1 MSLKSKIG
9 LILVLIFVLY
19 GMIDFGIQR
28 FIIFPSFISLE
39 REEAI
44 KNSKRSVEALQREI
58 YHLDTLSHD
67 WAAWDDTY
75 EFIESRS
82 AEYIKANLV
91 LTAFTSSPLNII
103 YFVDT
108 KGRIIW
114 GKIYDLETEKYIQL
128 PEFPKEAFPENH
140 IAISYN
146 LGNTPLSDVNISG
159 VYMTQKGPMLFASRP
174 ILDSNHGGPIRGSLI
189 MGRFLTDEIVK
200 TLVDQTQVNFQ
211 VLPIKAG
218 SLPESVKDIPR
229 AITDESRYL
238 IKTSSNDFVDS
249 YTTFP
254 DIKGDAG
261 LLIHSK
267 TPRKISEKGYATMH
281 YAMYSV
287 LGAGLGVLAVMLLLL
302 QRTVLKPITELT
314 DHTLAVGKTGDL
326 STRLSFRRRDEIG
339 ILANEFDS
347 MLEQLSDARS
357 KLLEQSY
364 YSGLA
369 EMASGILHNARNIL
383 TPMVGQISNM
393 RERIKNTPLDNIKQ
407 SVAELEGDDLDS
419 DRERSLT
426 RYLQLGSGQMVELIQ
441 ETDHQLEKVYHHIAQ
456 IEDILAE
463 QDKFSHSER
472 ALEPLR
478 LEKIL
483 QKALTL
489 IPHKHQDTVSI
500 KIDPSIFELPVVSAE
515 QISLIQ
521 VFTNLFNNAA
531 ESILRTGR
539 PAGNILITGTVDSN
553 GDKEMLQVEIRD
565 DGEGIE
571 TDMLARI
578 FDRDFSNKK
587 SKCAGMGLHWCG
599 NVLSAMN
606 GNLYA
611 ESNGVGQGACFHL
624 NIPVHQQ

>member
-19 GMIDFGIQR
+19 GVIDFGIQR

-44 KNSKRSVEALQREI
+44 KNSKRSVEAIQREI
-58 YHLDTLSHD
+58 HHLDTLCHD
-67 WAAWDDTY
+67 WSAWDDTY
-75 EFIESRS
+75 EFIESQS
-82 AEYIKANLV
+82 DEYIEANLV
-91 LTAFTSSPLNII
+91 LASFTDNNINII
-103 YFVDT
+103 YFSDT

-114 GKIYDLETEKYIQL
+114 GKIYDLETEKSIQL

-140 IAISYN
+140 LAISYK

-174 ILDSNHGGPIRGSLI
+174 ILNSDNEGPVRGSFI
-189 MGRFLTDEIVK
+189 MGRFLDDEIVK
-200 TLVDQTQVNFQ
+200 TLVDQTQVDFQ
-211 VLPIKAG
+211 VLPIRADFKPKPVKNILNRIPG
-218 SLPESVKDIPR
+218 ESPYLV
-229 AITDESRYL
+229 ES
-238 IKTSSNDFVDS
+238 SSNDFVDS

-254 DIKGDAG
+254 DIKGDAA

-287 LGAGLGVLAVMLLLL
+287 LGAGLGVLAVVLLLL
-302 QRTVLKPITELT
+302 QRTVLRPITKLT
-314 DHTLAVGKTGDL
+314 DHTLSVGKTGDL
-326 STRLSFRRRDEIG
+326 STRLSFQRRDEIG
-339 ILANEFDS
+339 ILANEFDR
-347 MLEQLSDARS
+347 MLEQLSEARS

-364 YSGLA
+364 YSGIA

-383 TPMVGQISNM
+383 TPMVGQISNI
-393 RERIKNTPLDNIKQ
+393 RDRIKNAPLDNIKK
-407 SVAELEGDDLDS
+407 SVAELEGDGLDP
-419 DRERSLT
+419 DRERPLN

-441 ETDHQLEKVYHHIAQ
+441 ETDHQLEKVSYHIAQ

-463 QDKFSHSER
+463 QDKLSHSER

-483 QKALTL
+483 QRASTL
-489 IPHKHQDTVSI
+489 IPQELLDTVSI
-500 KIDPSIFELPVVSAE
+500 KIESGISELPVVSAE
-515 QISLIQ
+515 QIPLIQ
-521 VFTNLFNNAA
+521 VFTNLMNNAA

-539 PAGNILITGTVDSN
+539 QAGNILVNGTVDSN
-553 GDKEMLQVEIRD
+553 GNKEMIHVEIRD

-571 TDMLARI
+571 TDMLTRI

-587 SKCAGMGLHWCG
+587 SRSSEMGLHWCG

-624 NIPVHQQ
+624 RIPVHQQ